1 MLPYCCLFFLTGFF
15 FLFLSLPFSRSLI
28 KTMSD
33 RRPSAQTSEVHTAS
47 PSSRAEKL
55 LRASP
60 DEGVF
65 FLFFA
70 RFAGKCAFLR
80 FGKLI
85 RGAKRLFRIT
95 IESLANKLSH
105 LRRAIYFY
113 MSLMFLIIEN
123 GKYIEKVRVMLN

>member
-1 MLPYCCLFFLTGFF
+1 
-15 FLFLSLPFSRSLI
+15 
-28 KTMSD
+28 MSD

-47 PSSRAEKL
+47 ASSRAKKL

-85 RGAKRLFRIT
+85 RGPKRLFRIT
-95 IESLANKLSH
+95 IERLANKNRLF
-105 LRRAIYFY
+105 LRRAMYFSI
-113 MSLMFLIIEN
+113 SLVLLLIS
-123 GKYIEKVRVMLN
+123 GKKRKIH